1 MLKSASLRGFQAIDK
16 KLGWLSARAY
26 PIFSNIVL
34 HIMLPCVLV
43 VGFGAAP

>member
-26 PIFSNIVL
+26 PIFSNIVQ
-34 HIMLPCVLV
+34 HVTEPCALV
-43 VGFGAAP
+43 VGFGASP